1 MPRTQI
7 RGTQTC
13 DGSITTADLADG
25 AVTTA
30 KLQNQGVTEQKLASD
45 VAVRLLSTASP
56 VGRVYLDYAVPQD
69 TDILIPGGFTYSS
82 LADFLERLVVMLD
95 GQMMYNGASAPAVPN
110 DPTDVY
116 PGGSNSQIRF
126 SFALKRGSRIQVVRL

>member
-30 KLQNQGVTEQKLASD
+30 KLQNQGVTEQKFTNE
-45 VAVRLLSTASP
+45 VAARLLSTASP
-56 VGRVYLDYAVPQD
+56 VGRVHLGYPVSPD
-69 TDILIPGGFTYSS
+69 TDILIPGGLTYVSI
-82 LADFLERLVVMLD
+82 LDFLERMVVMLD
-95 GQMMYNGASAPAVPN
+95 GQMMFSGTSAPISPD

-116 PGGSNSQIRF
+116 PGSSSDRIRF

>member
-13 DGSITTADLADG
+13 DGSITSADLADG
-25 AVTTA
+25 AVTTS
-30 KLQNQGVTEQKLASD
+30 KLQDMGVTEQKLASD
-45 VAVRLLSTASP
+45 VAARLLSTASP
-56 VGRVYLDYAVPQD
+56 VGRVHIGYAVPTG
-69 TDILIPGGFTYSS
+69 TDITIPGGITYTS
-82 LADFLERLVVMLD
+82 LTDFLDRLVVMLD
-95 GQMMYNGASAPAVPN
+95 GQMMFNGATAPASPD

-116 PGGSNSQIRF
+116 PGSSDSQIRF

>member
-25 AVTTA
+25 AVTTQ
-30 KLQNQGVTEQKLASD
+30 KLQDLGVTEQKLTSD
-45 VAVRLLSTASP
+45 LAVRLLSTASP
-56 VGRVYLDYAVPQD
+56 VGRVHIGYSIPTD
-69 TDILIPGGFTYSS
+69 TDIPIPGGFVYSS
-82 LADFLERLVVMLD
+82 ITDFLERMIVMLD
-95 GQMMYNGASAPAVPN
+95 GQMMYNGASIPISPN
-110 DPTDVY
+110 DPIDVY
-116 PGGSNSQIRF
+116 PGSSNSMIRF